1 MSVSELRLLAT
12 EIEMQE
18 AEALVIELVTEDF
31 WITLC
36 KTIESRSVDRS
47 IDGDGE
53 EENLEADRVL
63 ESISRRE

>member
-1 MSVSELRLLAT
+1 
-12 EIEMQE
+12 MQE